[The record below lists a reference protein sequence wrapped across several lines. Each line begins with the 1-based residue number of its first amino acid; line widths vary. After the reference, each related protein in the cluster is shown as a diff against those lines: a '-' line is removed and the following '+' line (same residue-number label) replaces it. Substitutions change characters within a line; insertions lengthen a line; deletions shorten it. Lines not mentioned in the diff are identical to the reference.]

1 MHCSFMY
8 YLARDSSIY
17 QARFS
22 TTNTIFENFDEIATT
37 SVDERKLYR

>member
-1 MHCSFMY
+1 MRSAFMY

-22 TTNTIFENFDEIATT
+22 TDKHDF
-37 SVDERKLYR
+37 